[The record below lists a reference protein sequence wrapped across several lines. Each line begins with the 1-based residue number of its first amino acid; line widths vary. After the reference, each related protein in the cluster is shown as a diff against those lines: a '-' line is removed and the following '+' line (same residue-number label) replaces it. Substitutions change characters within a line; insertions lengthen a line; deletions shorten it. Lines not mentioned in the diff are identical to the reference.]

1 MTCPLCGS
9 KGWEGLFKFQCER
22 TGCVNYVA
30 PALSFNVPKTW
41 DKPGLYY
48 YIIAPDG
55 YPYGPIKEAPQL
67 GEVFYKHKT
76 SHFMTK
82 DKKDAV
88 PKWAGVTAVKVGGF
102 ASDQDC
108 EEAWNNGTFR

>member
-22 TGCVNYVA
+22 EGCVNYVA
-30 PALSFNVPKTW
+30 PSLTFNVPETE
-41 DKPGLYY
+41 GHY

-67 GEVFYKHKT
+67 GEVFYWHKT
-76 SHFMTK
+76 SHFMTR
-82 DKKDAV
+82 DKKEAFKDRG
-88 PKWAGVTAVKVGGF
+88 GVTTVKVGRF
-102 ASDQDC
+102 ASDRDC